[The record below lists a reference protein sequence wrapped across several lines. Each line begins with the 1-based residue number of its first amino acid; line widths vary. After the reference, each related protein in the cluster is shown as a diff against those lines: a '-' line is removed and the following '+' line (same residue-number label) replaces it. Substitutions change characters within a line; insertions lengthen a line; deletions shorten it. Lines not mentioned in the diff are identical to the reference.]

1 MKIYIS
7 RAPPWIQQ
15 WNQVSPQWKRGWKF
29 PSFEMNLVDDQSQ
42 WNPKSNVADFDDQAK
57 YNYRASTL
65 VAEVVMMGSIQGW
78 RGRGDRLVM
87 HWSTCTWWGKAWV
100 HGPGEKLKHVYLLG
114 DKLDYMYLHRKWTL
128 CDGDKNS
135 PLDISFNILE
145 LWRFEDGRW
154 VWITSVGERSV
165 W

>member
-29 PSFEMNLVDDQSQ
+29 PSFEKTLLMIR
-42 WNPKSNVADFDDQAK
+42 AK
-57 YNYRASTL
+57 GSLLWQISMIKHIYNYRASTL
-65 VAEVVMMGSIQGW
+65 VVEVVMMGSIQGW
-78 RGRGDRLVM
+78 RGRGDRLVKR
-87 HWSTCTWWGKAWV
+87 WSTCTWWGKAWV
-100 HGPGEKLKHVYLLG
+100 HGPGEKLKHIYLHG
-114 DKLDYMYLHRKWTL
+114 DKLEYMYLHRKLTL
-128 CDGDKNS
+128 FDGDKNS

>member
-1 MKIYIS
+1 MIKHSTITEP
-7 RAPPWIQQ
+7 APWWQR
-15 WNQVSPQWKRGWKF
+15 WWWWEVYKDGEEEETGW
-29 PSFEMNLVDDQSQ
+29 QSI
-42 WNPKSNVADFDDQAK
+42 
-57 YNYRASTL
+57 
-65 VAEVVMMGSIQGW
+65 G
-78 RGRGDRLVM
+78 
-87 HWSTCTWWGKAWV
+87 V
-100 HGPGEKLKHVYLLG
+100 HVREGEKLKHVYLLG